1 MQLQELIPAS
11 LSSRCRVRAGTG
23 FTLAVLVRSDNP
35 GTSKGHVCLLPLSLS
50 HALPTHCNLAI
61 TEVGGWKRLS

>member
-35 GTSKGHVCLLPLSLS
+35 GTSRGHVCPS
-50 HALPTHCNLAI
+50 ALPTHYLL
-61 TEVGGWKRLS
+61 TVT